1 MHALRR
7 LWFAEIA
14 AQLVHKF
21 REIVACNMKRTAER
35 PSGCGVTPGCAAEAQ
50 VDAARKER
58 FERAEL
64 FCNDQWRMIWQHDAA
79 RAHTDFRGCI
89 CDVADQHGSRRA
101 CHAANIMVF
110 SQPKSLVAQGFRML
124 RQGARVVERF
134 LSRSSLP

>member
-1 MHALRR
+1 
-7 LWFAEIA
+7 
-14 AQLVHKF
+14 
-21 REIVACNMKRTAER
+21 MKRPAER
-35 PSGCGVTPGCAAEAQ
+35 PSGCRVTPGCAAEAQ

-64 FCNDQWRMIWQHDAA
+64 FCNDQWRMIGQHDAA